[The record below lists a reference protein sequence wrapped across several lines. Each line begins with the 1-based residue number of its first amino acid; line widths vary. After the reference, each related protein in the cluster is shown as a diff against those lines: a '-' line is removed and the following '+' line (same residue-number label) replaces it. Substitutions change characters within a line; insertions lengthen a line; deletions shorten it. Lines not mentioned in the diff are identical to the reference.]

1 MSSVSLLIFNDDD
14 ETIVECDVLKSLNT
28 TILLFPSFPSVK
40 EYLFYL
46 CSTTAYIY
54 SCYKLIK
61 IDPSQFVPLSLSND
75 LLCN

>member
-1 MSSVSLLIFNDDD
+1 MSSISLLTFNDND
-14 ETIVECDVLKSLNT
+14 ETIVECEVLKSLNT

-54 SCYKLIK
+54 SCYRSFTICPFIIK
-61 IDPSQFVPLSLSND
+61 Q
-75 LLCN
+75 